1 MFKLTFVVF
10 FLLFLGTFPKT
21 KWRFANAQF
30 TQKSNYPEIIQP
42 EPNQPY
48 KNKDNKLLFDIN
60 KTNHLNVTLRLG
72 VGWRT
77 SSPVVTSLFM
87 FWNPSILLAPS
98 SSPLIPQNIFQSW
111 SFETTPS
118 HPTPKKWIWPNKCTF
133 LTWGRPDSVDW
144 IKKLSILSDALSHPS
159 DFARARQP
167 LTWISRPE
175 FAGAL
180 ERGPAVAPGV
190 FAGKKASGF
199 FGFCKNCF
207 IHRGSTLS

>member
-1 MFKLTFVVF
+1 MEDQQPCRDFIVHVLKPLYPPRT
-10 FLLFLGTFPKT
+10 LLLLSFPKIY
-21 KWRFANAQF
+21 FNL
-30 TQKSNYPEIIQP
+30 
-42 EPNQPY
+42 
-48 KNKDNKLLFDIN
+48 DLLKPPPPI
-60 KTNHLNVTLRLG
+60 
-72 VGWRT
+72 
-77 SSPVVTSLFM
+77 P
-87 FWNPSILLAPS
+87 
-98 SSPLIPQNIFQSW
+98 PL
-111 SFETTPS
+111 
-118 HPTPKKWIWPNKCTF
+118 KKWIWPNKCTF
-133 LTWGRPDSVDW
+133 LTLGRPDSVDW

-190 FAGKKASGF
+190 FAGKKALGF